1 MEHKLS
7 IFAAGIILIIFS
19 ACTKDLPTASF
30 THSSESYEEGDT
42 VNFASTS
49 SNADNFQW
57 DFGDGSTS
65 TDENPWHIFNATG
78 SFEVSL
84 KVTNSDG
91 SDETTSSVTIKD
103 PTILAFEV
111 VKSGT
116 EVTIPACGII
126 VFDNLTDFQ
135 NIENPVAAGYT
146 DNEGYIDFY
155 HAKAIV
161 YYLYAYKEE
170 TGGTWVFG
178 GSTNT
183 IVLNQL
189 NFYTVPADWDPDGKK
204 SETVHIKTK
213 VLLNK
218 HN

>member
-1 MEHKLS
+1 MKNKLS
-7 IFAAGIILIIFS
+7 IFAAGIIIIIFS
-19 ACTKDLPTASF
+19 TCTKDLPTASF
-30 THSSESYEEGDT
+30 THSSDSYEESDT

-65 TDENPWHIFNATG
+65 TDENPWHIFNAAG

-111 VKSGT
+111 LKSGT
-116 EVTIPACGII
+116 EETIPACGII
-126 VFDNLTDFQ
+126 VFDNSTDFQ
-135 NIENPVAAGYT
+135 NIENPVAVGFT
-146 DNEGYIDFY
+146 DNDGYIDFY

-170 TGGTWVFG
+170 TGGIWVFG

-183 IVLNQL
+183 IVLNML
-189 NFYTVPADWDPDGKK
+189 NFYTVPAEWDPEGKK
-204 SETVHIKTK
+204 SAGFKTK
-213 VLLNK
+213 LPKLLEKIN
-218 HN
+218 